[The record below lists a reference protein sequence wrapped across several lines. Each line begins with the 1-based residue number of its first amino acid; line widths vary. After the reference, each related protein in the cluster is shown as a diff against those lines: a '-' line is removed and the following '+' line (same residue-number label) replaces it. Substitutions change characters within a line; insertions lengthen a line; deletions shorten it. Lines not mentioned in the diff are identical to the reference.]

1 MRNERFAADVL
12 SVDGARNALEAL
24 GFEEEEWWGGMAGV
38 AQGEEEEEGEAM
50 EGERFLIL
58 NEVNLDNIAEAR
70 RVLEDVR
77 SRT

>member
-1 MRNERFAADVL
+1 
-12 SVDGARNALEAL
+12 
-24 GFEEEEWWGGMAGV
+24 MAGV
-38 AQGEEEEEGEAM
+38 AQGEAEAEAEEGVSM

-70 RVLEDVR
+70 RVLEEVR